1 MASKLDA
8 DTLMRSWTRSLTA
21 RNRADRTVQTY
32 TASARKLIEY
42 ADEHNLDPLRRQTIE
57 AHLAE
62 LGQHS
67 KPATVAFRYRSLQQ
81 FFKWL
86 LDEEEIERD
95 PMERMKP
102 PHVPEQPVP
111 VLSDAELV
119 ALLAAAEGK
128 AFTERRDT
136 AILRLL
142 IDTGMRL
149 GEIAGLTV
157 DDVDLDVHDVAH
169 VIGKGNR
176 ARACPFGAKSAQ
188 ALDRYL
194 RARAKHPRHALP
206 QLWLGEKNKGP
217 LTDSGIAQVIR
228 RRAQEA
234 GIGHVHPHQF
244 RHTFASQWLQAGGN
258 EGDLMRL
265 AGWRSRQ
272 MLQRYG
278 ASAADQRARD
288 AHRRL
293 SPGDRL

>member
-1 MASKLDA
+1 MASTVDA
-8 DTLMRSWTRSLTA
+8 DALMRSWARSLKA
-21 RNRADRTVQTY
+21 RNRADRTETY
-32 TASARKLIEY
+32 TASARKLIGY
-42 ADEHNLDPLRRQTIE
+42 AEAHDLDPLRRQTIE

-62 LGQHS
+62 LGTRS

-81 FFKWL
+81 FFMWL

-111 VLSDAELV
+111 VLTEAELS

-176 ARACPFGAKSAQ
+176 ARACPFGAKTAQ

-206 QLWLGEKNKGP
+206 QLWLG
-217 LTDSGIAQVIR
+217 R
-228 RRAQEA
+228 R
-234 GIGHVHPHQF
+234 
-244 RHTFASQWLQAGGN
+244 T
-258 EGDLMRL
+258 
-265 AGWRSRQ
+265 
-272 MLQRYG
+272 
-278 ASAADQRARD
+278 RAR
-288 AHRRL
+288 
-293 SPGDRL
+293 